1 MQFRIRPRAV
11 FPQVKRAFGAA
22 DPWGRKGLSAAC
34 GRVFRR
40 WGNSTMTSGSTQ
52 QPAPPD
58 FPPGQEPGGSE
69 NPKRG
74 NIVATLGTIK
84 DLLTNVV
91 GIVTVLV
98 SAAALF
104 GGGAAVGHSAA
115 TSDPA
120 PAKTV
125 FVTVTPTATPTPA
138 PTTEDPGQA
147 TTAPPTTAPVI
158 GGTKLGSYTV
168 NLNAGHSIP
177 LGKDKPAQGDFSTN
191 GLGDLGTGV
200 PGGVLVFVPING
212 DKMVSLDSGATPSYD
227 SCAADTIFATQA
239 DSKPGTAFC
248 LIETGMLAG
257 VKVVA
262 LHPAYVVLSVT
273 VWSYSS

>member
-1 MQFRIRPRAV
+1 
-11 FPQVKRAFGAA
+11 
-22 DPWGRKGLSAAC
+22 
-34 GRVFRR
+34 
-40 WGNSTMTSGSTQ
+40 MTSGSTQ

-104 GGGAAVGHSAA
+104 GGGAAVGHSTA
-115 TSDPA
+115 SSA
-120 PAKTV
+120 PATTV
-125 FVTVTPTATPTPA
+125 FVTAPPTATPTPTPTTA
-138 PTTEDPGQA
+138 PTSEEP
-147 TTAPPTTAPVI
+147 TTAPPTTAPAV

-168 NLNAGHSIP
+168 NLGYGHSIP
-177 LGKDKPAQGDFSTN
+177 LGKDKPAQGDFSTT

-200 PGGVLVFVPING
+200 PGGILVFIPING
-212 DKMVSLDSGATPSYD
+212 DKMVSLDSGATPTYD

-248 LIETGMLAG
+248 LIESGMLAG

-262 LHPAYVVLSVT
+262 AHPAYVVLSVT
-273 VWSYSS
+273 VWSYST

>member
-1 MQFRIRPRAV
+1 
-11 FPQVKRAFGAA
+11 
-22 DPWGRKGLSAAC
+22 
-34 GRVFRR
+34 
-40 WGNSTMTSGSTQ
+40 MTSGSTQ

-104 GGGAAVGHSAA
+104 GGGAAVGHSTAS
-115 TSDPA
+115 SDPG
-120 PAKTV
+120 PVKTV
-125 FVTVTPTATPTPA
+125 FRTVPPTATPTPA
-138 PTTEDPGQA
+138 PTTGEP
-147 TTAPPTTAPVI
+147 TTAPPTTAPAV

-168 NLNAGHSIP
+168 NLGYGHSVP
-177 LGKDKPAQGDFSTN
+177 LGKDKPAQGDFSTT

-200 PGGVLVFVPING
+200 PGGILVFIAING

-227 SCAADTIFATQA
+227 SCAADTIFASQA

-248 LIETGMLAG
+248 LIESGMLAG

-262 LHPAYVVLSVT
+262 AHPAYVVLSVT